1 MSNKHLC
8 HAGLFCL
15 KESVYNV
22 LLEAAHTETR
32 ELSNHQISEC
42 LGLEISYMDKASYA
56 LLRGV
61 LDVLR
66 REGRVER
73 VDEGSGKM
81 IWRINEKN

>member
-1 MSNKHLC
+1 M
-8 HAGLFCL
+8 
-15 KESVYNV
+15 V
-22 LLEAAHTETR
+22 LLEAAHTETP

-66 REGRVER
+66 REGHVER
-73 VDEGSGKM
+73 VEGSRKM